1 MVFNCSLGETA
12 RIKIRL
18 TETKHFKIIDTFGS
32 WPSQLKK
39 KQKAHCGDKHKEI

>member
-18 TETKHFKIIDTFGS
+18 TETKHFKIIDTFGF
-32 WPSQLKK
+32 WPWGHGADHLTLD
-39 KQKAHCGDKHKEI
+39 GGGG

>member
-18 TETKHFKIIDTFGS
+18 TETKHFKIIDTFN
-32 WPSQLKK
+32 LVFKK
-39 KQKAHCGDKHKEI
+39 KQKAYSGDKHKEI